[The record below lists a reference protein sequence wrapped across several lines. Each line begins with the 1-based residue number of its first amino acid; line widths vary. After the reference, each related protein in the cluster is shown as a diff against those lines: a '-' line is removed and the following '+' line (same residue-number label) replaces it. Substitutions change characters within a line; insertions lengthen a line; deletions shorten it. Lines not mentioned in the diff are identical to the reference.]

1 MEKIHV
7 GLRNQAGGVCT
18 LDNFEEEV
26 TGVVGIIDVIEVA
39 PMLIGDEV
47 AAYGLDSLEEEE
59 NGSIN
64 FLVHDKINFRIITL
78 YKFLIRNS
86 SCFSS

>member
-1 MEKIHV
+1 MGFHSLYLLPSLMEKIHV

-59 NGSIN
+59 NRGQGSGGQ
-64 FLVHDKINFRIITL
+64 VPTTL
-78 YKFLIRNS
+78 ND
-86 SCFSS
+86 C